1 MNSRYEIEYLVYATG
16 GVLMLRNL
24 KAEMARAEVK
34 GKDIAEFLN
43 VRDATVY
50 DKLNGH
56 YAFSFNEALA
66 IKKRF
71 FPEHDLEYLFDNQE
85 KKSA

>member
-1 MNSRYEIEYLVYATG
+1 
-16 GVLMLRNL
+16 MLRNL
-24 KAEMARAEVK
+24 KAEMARADVK
-34 GKDIAEFLN
+34 GKDIAEFLK

-66 IKKRF
+66 IKRRF
-71 FPEHDLEYLFDNQE
+71 FPESELEYLFDNQE

>member
-1 MNSRYEIEYLVYATG
+1 
-16 GVLMLRNL
+16 MLRNL
-24 KAEMARAEVK
+24 KAEMARLGIKA
-34 GKDIAEFLN
+34 KDIAVLLN

-56 YAFSFNEALA
+56 YVFSFNEALA

-71 FPEHDLEYLFDNQE
+71 FPEHDLEYLFATKED
-85 KKSA
+85 KSA